1 MKKPYEKP
9 FITRH
14 HSGIVNKFGEP
25 SVTHVCDTLEGIKVA
40 DLLAQFGSPLFVY
53 SERKMK
59 EQYRRLTDAFTLR
72 YPRVQHAWSYKTNY
86 IKAICKGFHSLGS
99 WAEVVSEMEYNMARN
114 LGIAPSRI
122 IFNGPSKPYPILKTA
137 LTDGAMVNVDSMDE
151 LYDVEKI
158 AGEIG
163 APVTIGIRLNMSLG
177 TYMAWDRFGFSLDS
191 GEAFRTVKRAVSGE
205 KIQLAGLHAHIGTF
219 ILDPELYRIAIR
231 NMIGFGKLIKEE
243 FGITVKYIDIGGGF
257 ASRNKL
263 KGAYLPTDETAPSF
277 DRYAEEI
284 TDELLSAFKPDELPL
299 LILETGRALID
310 ECAVLISS
318 ISAVKRLANGTRAL
332 IIDAGVNLLFT
343 AFWYN
348 HEVIPT
354 IDRGVATEDHILYG
368 PLCMQI
374 DVAHPQI
381 KLPYLEKGDA
391 IVIKPVGAYNN
402 TQWLQFIQLRPRVV
416 MIGENGVASVIREA
430 ETLDYLQANDR
441 LPDSLA

>member
-14 HSGIVNKFGEP
+14 HGGIVNKFGDP
-25 SVTHVCDTLEGIKVA
+25 SVTQICDTLEGVKIA
-40 DLLAQFGSPLFVY
+40 DLLRQFGSPLFVY

-59 EQYRRLTDAFTLR
+59 TQYRRLTDAFTLR

-86 IKAICKGFHSLGS
+86 IKAVCKTFHNLGS
-99 WAEVVSEMEYNMARN
+99 WAEVVSEMEYNMAIN
-114 LGIAPSRI
+114 LGVAPSKI

-137 LTDGAMVNVDSMDE
+137 ITKGAMVNVDSMDE
-151 LYDVEKI
+151 LYEVEKI
-158 AGEIG
+158 ASETGG
-163 APVTIGIRLNMSLG
+163 SADIGIRLNMSLG
-177 TYMAWDRFGFSLDS
+177 AYTAWDRFGFNIEN
-191 GEAFRTVKRAVSGE
+191 GEAIRTVKRAVSGG
-205 KIQLAGLHAHIGTF
+205 KIRLTGLHAHIGTF
-219 ILDPELYRIAIR
+219 ILDPELYRKETR
-231 NMIGFGKLIKEE
+231 SMIEFCKLIREE
-243 FGITVKYIDIGGGF
+243 FGIVMKYIDIGGGF

-277 DRYAEEI
+277 DRYAEVI
-284 TDELLSAFKPDELPL
+284 SDELLSAFKPDELPL

-318 ISAVKRLANGTRAL
+318 VNAVKRLANGMRAL

-354 IDRGVATEDHILYG
+354 VDRGVAAEDHILYG

-402 TQWLQFIQLRPRVV
+402 TQWLQFIQLRPNVV
-416 MIGENGVASVIREA
+416 LISENGAVSVIREA

-441 LPDSLA
+441 LPDFLS